1 MTYLFS
7 RKVKK
12 KKKKQQQTFRLMLH
26 ILFKN
31 MSAKEIFQT
40 E

>member
-1 MTYLFS
+1 MAYLFS
-7 RKVKK
+7 GKV

-31 MSAKEIFQT
+31 MSAKEIFLQT

>member
-7 RKVKK
+7 RKVK